1 MKILSNISLWRLKR
15 YRTKIS
21 TMEVKG
27 IPRIGLIDKIIR
39 LQHQSTVIIGNGTM
53 QPGFYVPL
61 SLYLQCKL
69 VRILIS
75 IIIYI
80 E

>member
-1 MKILSNISLWRLKR
+1 MEVKEIPDNV
-15 YRTKIS
+15 S

-39 LQHQSTVIIGNGTM
+39 LQHQNTVIIGNGTM
-53 QPGFYVPL
+53 PPGFYVPL